1 MIGRNTRFFILGFPC
16 LTLYLDHKPLLGIFS
31 DQKDKET
38 IENPRLLNLKM
49 KSLLY
54 SSNAVHVLD
63 KKNVILDIFSRRGD
77 SPVSQSV
84 VSAEYANSLDPPAWV
99 SHPVLFSISADMDA
113 MLQGHVIAALAL
125 VNA

>member
-1 MIGRNTRFFILGFPC
+1 
-16 LTLYLDHKPLLGIFS
+16 
-31 DQKDKET
+31 
-38 IENPRLLNLKM
+38 M

-63 KKNVILDIFSRRGD
+63 KKNVIPDAFSRRGD

-84 VSAEYANSLDPPAWV
+84 VSAEYANSLDPPTQV
-99 SHPVLFSISADMDA
+99 SPPALSSISADTDE
-113 MLQGHVIAALAL
+113 MLQGHVINTLTL